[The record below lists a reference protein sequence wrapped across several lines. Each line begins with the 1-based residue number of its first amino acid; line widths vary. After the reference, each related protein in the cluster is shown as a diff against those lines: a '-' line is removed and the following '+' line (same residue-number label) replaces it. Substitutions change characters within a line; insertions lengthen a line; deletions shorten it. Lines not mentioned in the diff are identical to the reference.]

1 MVKIILFILVLLEI
15 CSLKTYLGIQN
26 NIDFINS
33 NESESDNRSDDI
45 IILHTN
51 DVHCGINDNIGYDG
65 LMLYKKELQKKYK
78 YVLLVDVGDHIQG
91 DIIGLL
97 SEGLDIITIMNKIG
111 YNVSIIGN
119 HEFDYGIE
127 QLYECEKQLEC
138 GYISSNFCY
147 RKNKT
152 TIFRPYKIIERGNIK
167 IGFIGVTTPQ
177 TLTKTSLHKIVDEKG
192 NMIYNI

>member
-15 CSLKTYLGIQN
+15 YSLKTYLRIQN
-26 NIDFINS
+26 NNNLTDS
-33 NESESDNRSDDI
+33 NESDNRSDDI

-138 GYISSNFCY
+138 GFISSNFCY

-152 TIFRPYKIIERGNIK
+152 
-167 IGFIGVTTPQ
+167 
-177 TLTKTSLHKIVDEKG
+177 
-192 NMIYNI
+192 